1 MQKTLRRKKTPG
13 GGGGC
18 AWPGYARPGT
28 APPPPPPGTK
38 TTSSLSTNAS
48 RLTRVYVAC
57 FVPYYIRYKPYI
69 IRYKTR

>member
-38 TTSSLSTNAS
+38 TTEDRRTNEGVRAIP
-48 RLTRVYVAC
+48 T
-57 FVPYYIRYKPYI
+57 PQ
-69 IRYKTR
+69 KTHGEDTYGVLRNRIL